1 MTDSFRNFR
10 RKFVRDND
18 FAVLLKPVT
27 YSMGKVVDIHDGHGR
42 NVDEDTQICTPP
54 NHTDAKA
61 IGHAP
66 MRYDERIKKNTGATA
81 MGRGIPSIGADR
93 SAKARPFI

>member
-1 MTDSFRNFR
+1 M
-10 RKFVRDND
+10 
-18 FAVLLKPVT
+18 P
-27 YSMGKVVDIHDGHGR
+27 KVVDIRDGHGC
-42 NVDEDTQICTPP
+42 NVDEDTLICAHP

-93 SAKARPFI
+93 SANARPFIKYLIQHA